1 MSYGQPLLRFHKS
14 GVGPRS
20 VYFLPSRACEGSSAN
35 SHPDSL
41 REDPSQARDDRRQ
54 RKQRVACLYVL
65 GLLLL
70 TLGSCHSVRQSYRA
84 VYVGET
90 GNRFVG
96 TTPFRDARIRQ
107 HPYRL
112 QLTTP
117 TGATETRQPGQVWGI
132 QQTGG
137 PRFRLY
143 QGAFYEE
150 IDSQSLLIY
159 RQADLGGSTQD
170 RIYFSLSPTSEL
182 VPLTRHNLEIAG
194 QRDPQLLPTLANSK
208 LRSLLNQADRHRPTG
223 K

>member
-1 MSYGQPLLRFHKS
+1 MNQHTSFIVPSMLAILL
-14 GVGPRS
+14 
-20 VYFLPSRACEGSSAN
+20 A
-35 SHPDSL
+35 
-41 REDPSQARDDRRQ
+41 
-54 RKQRVACLYVL
+54 L
-65 GLLLL
+65 G
-70 TLGSCHSVRQSYRA
+70 GCHSVRPSYRA

-96 TTPFRDARIRQ
+96 TTPFRAARIRQ

-117 TGATETRQPGQVWGI
+117 TGATETRHPGQLWGI

-150 IDSQSLLIY
+150 IDSQPLLIY

-170 RIYFSLSPTSEL
+170 RIYFSFSPTSEL
-182 VPLTRHNLEIAG
+182 VPLTRHNLEVAG
-194 QRDPQLLPTLANSK
+194 QRDAKLLPTLANGK

>member
-1 MSYGQPLLRFHKS
+1 MSS
-14 GVGPRS
+14 
-20 VYFLPSRACEGSSAN
+20 LPDTL
-35 SHPDSL
+35 H
-41 REDPSQARDDRRQ
+41 EDPSQAQDDKNHW
-54 RKQRVACLYVL
+54 KQRVVCVL
-65 GLLLL
+65 GIGLLVL
-70 TLGSCHSVRQSYRA
+70 TLGGCHRVQPSYRA

-96 TTPFRDARIRQ
+96 TTPFRAARIRQ

-112 QLTTP
+112 QLITP
-117 TGATETRQPGQVWGI
+117 TGATETRHPGQLWGI

-150 IDSQSLLIY
+150 IDSQPLLIY

-194 QRDPQLLPTLANSK
+194 QRDAKLLPTLANSK